1 MMRPSGLLISGG
13 SVVVRPATMAA
24 RAPSRLPSVVV
35 HLPRCTATG
44 GPPHCRL
51 TAEASSVLP
60 NMSVAS
66 PWVNDDDLTEISIYE
81 VIAWSAEEAM
91 ELIKQTPPP
100 PPPPPP
106 PPSPPATHDVG
117 QPPPPPSLAAPPP
130 AQHDMGKL
138 LRMYARLLRR
148 LESQAI
154 DMYAGSRRLVEYHVM
169 AWGAYEATRPALLGL
184 GFMAGPG
191 IEEVLIECI
200 NRGNA
205 AVAAAAA
212 AGDGQ
217 PRLLAAFGIKP
228 ESLPA
233 NPTERRF
240 VAGILYAALEM
251 RNCVRRRVRWLRRVE
266 RFNQRRREEEAE
278 AAMRREEEEARRK
291 LEVQKVLEGYEEFI
305 NFK

>member
-1 MMRPSGLLISGG
+1 
-13 SVVVRPATMAA
+13 
-24 RAPSRLPSVVV
+24 
-35 HLPRCTATG
+35 
-44 GPPHCRL
+44 
-51 TAEASSVLP
+51 
-60 NMSVAS
+60 
-66 PWVNDDDLTEISIYE
+66 
-81 VIAWSAEEAM
+81 
-91 ELIKQTPPP
+91 
-100 PPPPPP
+100 
-106 PPSPPATHDVG
+106 
-117 QPPPPPSLAAPPP
+117 
-130 AQHDMGKL
+130 MGKL

-205 AVAAAAA
+205 AVAAAA

-291 LEVQKVLEGYEEFI
+291 LEVQKVLEGYEEFL

>member
-1 MMRPSGLLISGG
+1 
-13 SVVVRPATMAA
+13 MAA

-81 VIAWSAEEAM
+81 VIACAAAGAARHG
-91 ELIKQTPPP
+91 QATPHVR
-100 PPPPPP
+100 
-106 PPSPPATHDVG
+106 A
-117 QPPPPPSLAAPPP
+117 AAPPP
-130 AQHDMGKL
+130 GVAGH
-138 LRMYARLLRR
+138 RHVRR
-148 LESQAI
+148 QQE
-154 DMYAGSRRLVEYHVM
+154 AGGVPPSWRV
-169 AWGAYEATRPALLGL
+169 APYEATRPALLGL

-200 NRGNA
+200 NRGKA

>member
-66 PWVNDDDLTEISIYE
+66 PWVNDDDLTE
-81 VIAWSAEEAM
+81 
-91 ELIKQTPPP
+91 TPPP